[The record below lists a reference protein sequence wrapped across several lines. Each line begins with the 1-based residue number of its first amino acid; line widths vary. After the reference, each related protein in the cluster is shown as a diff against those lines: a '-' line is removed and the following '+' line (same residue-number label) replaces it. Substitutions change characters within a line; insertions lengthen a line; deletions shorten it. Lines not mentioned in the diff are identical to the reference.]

1 MPVQKLHHVVYRCND
16 AKETAAFYTD
26 ILELEYAMAVS
37 EDHVPSTGEQTPYFH
52 LFFEMKDGSSVAF
65 FELPASPPMQ
75 KDPNTPAWVQHL
87 ALEVESEEEL
97 LRMQKK
103 IEAAGVDIVGP
114 TDHGFCT
121 SIYFFDPNGHRLELT
136 HQKGSPEMME
146 ELRRTARPMLEKWD
160 QSKEVQRDAAWVH
173 KNA

>member
-75 KDPNTPAWVQHL
+75 KDPNTPDWVQHL

-97 LRMQKK
+97 FRMKKK
-103 IEAAGVDIVGP
+103 IEDAGVDIIGP

-136 HQKGSPEMME
+136 HQKGTPEMMA

-160 QSKEVQRDAAWVH
+160 QSKDVQRDAAWIH